1 MVTAVVILILLTIA
15 ASLATWLFGQWLTA
29 RTRVSSTA
37 LADGGPLVAPF
48 FTIPDVAGRQRQ
60 IRYAACLVTAPRVLR
75 LLRDSGGEQQLTTFS
90 TGNRP

>member
-1 MVTAVVILILLTIA
+1 LKNP
-15 ASLATWLFGQWLTA
+15 FFA
-29 RTRVSSTA
+29 RSGFDGSDSDAHARRTA

-75 LLRDSGGEQQLTTFS
+75 LLRDSGGEQQLTTFF